1 MFGLEEKIL
10 KPGDVSI
17 DELLLMTQNGDIYD
31 FVNFY
36 IDLIIREDMW
46 SPAMFGEISVTDAND
61 MINTANIRGGEI
73 LNIKLRSKTLEDVP
87 ANVINKSFQIYA
99 IENRILI

>member
-36 IDLIIREDMW
+36 IDLIIR
-46 SPAMFGEISVTDAND
+46 
-61 MINTANIRGGEI
+61 
-73 LNIKLRSKTLEDVP
+73 
-87 ANVINKSFQIYA
+87 
-99 IENRILI
+99 